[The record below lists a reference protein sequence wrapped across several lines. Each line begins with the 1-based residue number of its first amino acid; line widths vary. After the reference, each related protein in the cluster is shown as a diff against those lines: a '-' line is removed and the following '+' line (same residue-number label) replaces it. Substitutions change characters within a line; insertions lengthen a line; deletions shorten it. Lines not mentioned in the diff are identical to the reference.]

1 MFVSSEEL
9 KIGLENLEMYQDS
22 NLFYTHQINEVE
34 DYSIRFSL
42 ENALKYK
49 ADAVYF
55 RYIST
60 YKKYIPQIY
69 IYDFTRDISENLDK
83 EITQIHKKLWNNG
96 QVPIFFVFTKTEV
109 KIFNCLKSPTI
120 SGKEFISKPIEIVSV
135 LSKVDKSIKKK
146 NFQNF
151 SASFFSNGT
160 FWENSKYK
168 NQFKIN
174 DSAYEKLL
182 QHLKNCRKELKD
194 KNIFESEEL
203 ANKFILMSILIK
215 YLEEREDE
223 QGNKVFTAD
232 FFSKFDKS
240 NNFEDVLRKGSLCL
254 DLFDYLSK
262 HFNGQV
268 FEWNEAE
275 KEILKNTNFNL
286 IADFIS
292 AKIDSRGQMNLFSL
306 YSFNDLPVELIS
318 NIYEEFSNKSDDKKG
333 VVYTPPFLVNFL
345 IDECMPIYNPQ
356 DTFKVLDPACGSG
369 IFLVS
374 AFKRLVEWWR
384 IKNNF
389 SEPDL
394 EKLREILLNNIFGVD
409 IESESVRVAIF
420 SLSLAMCEFLSPKVI
435 WDQLK
440 FENLND
446 KNLFSQDFFQLIYDK
461 KIKEKF
467 DLVIGNPPFDQSLS
481 DFGTKIE
488 KLKPKDEIK
497 VPRNQIALLFLK
509 QSINLCKKNGLLC
522 FILPSGS
529 ILYNS
534 SSHNFR
540 KSFFEKYNVPQ
551 IIDFSYLQ
559 NILFGENG
567 KIAVSALFVKN
578 EEMKKNDLL
587 HIVVKRT
594 KSSKEKLYF
603 ELDHYDFNYIRRDI
617 AINNKFVWKCNL
629 LGGGRILNIIS
640 KFAESR
646 TLDEYLQ
653 EKILNNSWFVCE
665 GFQINK
671 KPTKEANFLTNKLS
685 LPTDAFTKNGIDK
698 EQLFILEQK
707 YFSVPR
713 KEWIFKKP
721 HLLIKEIIEEN
732 VIPIEFVDYD
742 VSFKK
747 QIIGIHAPEE
757 QIEDLINIES
767 WIKNNRSLV
776 FYMLCTSGRIL
787 ISRSTS
793 IIKNDIDNIPYPENI
808 NDLELSELENIII
821 DDTINY
827 ITEFFRSGENSK
839 ILKETDK
846 NDLENFGDIYCSIL
860 NSVYKDE
867 KKEFKVLNFEQKSNF
882 VIYSFYYGT
891 EKPKVNFDYVK
902 NDINTLI
909 ENNVHTNLKIN
920 RVLRF
925 YDENTIYII
934 KPNQKRYW
942 LKSIAIRDADETF
955 LDLYKQGY

>member
-1 MFVSSEEL
+1 MIISSDEL
-9 KIGLENLEMYQDS
+9 RIGLENLEMYQDS

-34 DYSIRFSL
+34 NYSIRFSL
-42 ENALKYK
+42 ENALKYQ

-60 YKKYIPQIY
+60 YQKYIPQIY

-109 KIFNCLKSPTI
+109 KIFNCLKSPNI
-120 SGKEFISKPIEIVSV
+120 SGREFISQPIEIVSI

-151 SASFFSNGT
+151 SASFFSNGS

-182 QHLKNCRKELKD
+182 QHLKDCRKELIE

-203 ANKFILMSILIK
+203 ANKFILMSILVK
-215 YLEEREDE
+215 YLEEREDD

-232 FFSKFDKS
+232 FFNKFDKS

-254 DLFDYLSK
+254 DLFDYLRQ

-268 FEWNEAE
+268 FEWTTSE
-275 KEILKNTNFNL
+275 KEILKKTNFNL
-286 IADFIS
+286 VADFIS
-292 AKIDSRGQMNLFSL
+292 AKIDNKGQMTLFSL

-318 NIYEEFSNKSDDKKG
+318 NVYEEFSNKSDSKKG

-389 SEPDL
+389 SEPNL
-394 EKLREILLNNIFGVD
+394 EQLREILLNNIFGVD
-409 IESESVRVAIF
+409 IEAEAVRVAIF
-420 SLSLAMCEFLSPKVI
+420 SLSLAMCDFLSPKVI

-446 KNLFSQDFFQLIYDK
+446 KNLFSQDFFQLIHDK

-467 DLVIGNPPFDQSLS
+467 DLVIGNPPFAQSLTES
-481 DFGTKIE
+481 GTNIE
-488 KLKPKDEIK
+488 KLKTKDKLK
-497 VPRNQIALLFLK
+497 VPRNQIALMFLE
-509 QSINLCKKNGLLC
+509 QSIELCKKEALLC

-529 ILYNS
+529 LLYNS
-534 SSHNFR
+534 NSHEFR
-540 KSFFEKYNVPQ
+540 KMFFEKYDVPQ
-551 IIDFSYLQ
+551 IIDFTYLSRV
-559 NILFGENG
+559 LFGQG
-567 KIAVSALFVKN
+567 GDIAVSALFVKN

-587 HIVVKRT
+587 HLVVKRT

-603 ELDHYDFNYIRRDI
+603 ELDHYDFNYIKRDI

-653 EKILNNSWFVCE
+653 EKVLNNKWFYGE
-665 GFQINK
+665 GFIIGSNSK
-671 KPTKEANFLTNKLS
+671 KEADYLTNKLS
-685 LPTDAFTKNGIDK
+685 LPTESFTKDGIDK
-698 EQLFILEQK
+698 DKSLLLEKK
-707 YFSVPR
+707 YFSSPR
-713 KEWIFKKP
+713 KKELFKKP
-721 HLLIKEIIEEN
+721 HVLIKEIIEEN

-742 VSFKK
+742 VSFKDR
-747 QIIGIHAPEE
+747 IIGIHAPKE
-757 QIEDLINIES
+757 QIDDLKKIVS
-767 WIKNNRSLV
+767 WIKNNKILV
-776 FYMLCTSGRIL
+776 FYMLCTSGEIL

-793 IIKNDIDNIPYPENI
+793 IIKNDINNIPYPEDI
-808 NDLELSELENIII
+808 SDLELSELENIII
-821 DDTINY
+821 DDTINH

-839 ILKETDK
+839 LMLKTNK
-846 NDLENFGDIYCSIL
+846 SDLVDFGDIYCSIL
-860 NSVYKDE
+860 NSVYKEED
-867 KKEFKVLNFEQKSNF
+867 KEFRVLDFQQQTNF
-882 VIYSFYYGT
+882 VIYSFYYGS
-891 EKPKVNFDYVK
+891 EKPHVDFDYVK
-902 NDINTLI
+902 EDINNLI
-909 ENNVHTNLKIN
+909 ENNTQNIKIN
-920 RVLRF
+920 RVLRI
-925 YDENTIYII
+925 YNNNIIYII
-934 KPNQKRYW
+934 KTNQKRYW

>member
-1 MFVSSEEL
+1 MIISSDEL
-9 KIGLENLEMYQDS
+9 RIGLENLEMYQDS

-60 YKKYIPQIY
+60 YQKYIPQIY

-109 KIFNCLKSPTI
+109 KIFNCLKSPNI
-120 SGKEFISKPIEIVSV
+120 SGKEFISQPIEIVSI
-135 LSKVDKSIKKK
+135 LSKVDKNIKKK

-182 QHLKNCRKELKD
+182 QHLKDCRKELKD
-194 KNIFESEEL
+194 KKIFESEEL

-215 YLEEREDE
+215 YLEEREDD

-254 DLFDYLSK
+254 DLFDYLSQ

-268 FEWNEAE
+268 FEWTTSE
-275 KEILKNTNFNL
+275 KQILKKTNFSL
-286 IADFIS
+286 VADFIS
-292 AKIDSRGQMNLFSL
+292 AKIDNNGQMTLFSL

-318 NIYEEFSNKSDDKKG
+318 NVYEEFSSKSDSKKG

-356 DTFKVLDPACGSG
+356 DKFKVLDPACGSG

-394 EKLREILLNNIFGVD
+394 EQLREILLNNIFGVD
-409 IESESVRVAIF
+409 IESEAVRVAIF

-446 KNLFSQDFFQLIYDK
+446 KNLFSQDFFHLIHDK
-461 KIKEKF
+461 KIKEEF
-467 DLVIGNPPFDQSLS
+467 DLVIGNPPFAESLTE
-481 DFGTKIE
+481 FGTKIE
-488 KLKPKDEIK
+488 KLKPKDKRKI
-497 VPRNQIALLFLK
+497 PRNQIALMFLE
-509 QSINLCKKNGLLC
+509 QSIEFCKKGALLC

-529 ILYNS
+529 LLYNS
-534 SSHNFR
+534 NSHEFR

-551 IIDFSYLQ
+551 IIDFSYLSR
-559 NILFGENG
+559 ILFGQG
-567 KIAVSALFVKN
+567 GDVSVSALFVKN

-640 KFAESR
+640 KFSELR

-653 EKILNNSWFVCE
+653 EKILNNKWFYGE
-665 GFQINK
+665 GFQIDINSTK
-671 KPTKEANFLTNKLS
+671 KADYLTNKLS
-685 LPTDAFTKNGIDK
+685 LPTEAFTKDGIDK

-707 YFSVPR
+707 YFSRARKQEVFKTPR
-713 KEWIFKKP
+713 IIIKK
-721 HLLIKEIIEEN
+721 IIEEN
-732 VIPIEFVDYD
+732 VIPVEFVDYD
-742 VSFKK
+742 LSFKAD
-747 QIIGIHAPEE
+747 IVGIHAPDE
-757 QIEDLINIES
+757 QIEDLKKIVS

-793 IIKNDIDNIPYPENI
+793 IIKNDINNIPYPENI

-821 DDTINY
+821 DDTINH

-839 ILKETDK
+839 LMIKTDK

-882 VIYSFYYGT
+882 VIYSFYYGS

-902 NDINTLI
+902 DDINTLI
-909 ENNVHTNLKIN
+909 ENNIYNNLKIN

-925 YDENTIYII
+925 YSENIIHII